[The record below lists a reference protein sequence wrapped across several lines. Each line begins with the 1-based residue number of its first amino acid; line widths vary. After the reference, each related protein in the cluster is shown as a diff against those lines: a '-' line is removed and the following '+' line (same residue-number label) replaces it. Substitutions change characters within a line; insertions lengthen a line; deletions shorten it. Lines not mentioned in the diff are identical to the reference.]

1 EGTVASWRNTVTVRN
16 VHPNTTVAFRMNNL
30 SGSTSGLTLYAYGV
44 DGKLAK
50 VDPALWSITDEDG
63 KAVTELTAGTLY
75 ELHVTVADGGA
86 LDLSETEKEIR
97 LSVVLGK

>member
-1 EGTVASWRNTVTVRN
+1 MQSKSEPLPSDATSDAS
-16 VHPNTTVAFRMNNL
+16 PK
-30 SGSTSGLTLYAYGV
+30 

-86 LDLSETEKEIR
+86 LDLSETEKEIG

>member
-1 EGTVASWRNTVTVRN
+1 
-16 VHPNTTVAFRMNNL
+16 MNNL

-63 KAVTELTAGTLY
+63 EAVTELTAGTLY

>member
-1 EGTVASWRNTVTVRN
+1 MKISLRTWA
-16 VHPNTTVAFRMNNL
+16 
-30 SGSTSGLTLYAYGV
+30 GSTSGLTLYAYGV